1 MPTRGLSL
9 VGFID
14 QQRQALDHLRN
25 YCVLPDMSD
34 GPLLKEWATAKAK
47 IGAPIPRAGAPDIRE
62 FEPSEEA
69 YIRELQVQ
77 PWVQSVLQ
85 TPGYRGAAFKLVE
98 IEPLLAHQP
107 FVDIERSDNVSKGLR
122 SPAVAELMPICLP
135 RTQPR
140 PLDLPTVIVQEAQS
154 IIIKSRDLQI
164 ETLKTALMTINRNG
178 YEQVLAGMEIRWS
191 LPFVHV
197 VRFSGRYYL
206 LNGYHRA
213 LGAGKAGAT
222 HIPCLLREAP
232 SSDDGT
238 LRSDG
243 PEWLLMPRRLLESSN
258 PPTLGHFLHGRA
270 HDVRLRATSR
280 ILHVTWSHNLMPD
293 EYDGIKP

>member
-1 MPTRGLSL
+1 VSTRGLSL

-14 QQRQALDHLRN
+14 QQRQALEHLRN
-25 YCVLPDMSD
+25 YCVLPDISD

-47 IGAPIPRAGAPDIRE
+47 IGAPIPKAGAPDVRE
-62 FEPSEEA
+62 FGPQEAA
-69 YIRELQVQ
+69 YIRELQAQ

-85 TPGYRGAAFKLVE
+85 TSGYRNAAFQLVE

-107 FVDIERSDNVSKGLR
+107 FVDVERSDQVCKGLR
-122 SPAVAELMPICLP
+122 TPAVAELMSICLP
-135 RTQPR
+135 QTQPR

-164 ETLKTALMTINRNG
+164 ETLKTTLMTINRNG
-178 YEQVLAGMEIRWS
+178 YQHVLAGMEIRWS

-197 VRFSGRYYL
+197 VRFDGRYYL

-213 LGAGKAGAT
+213 LGVRKAGAT
-222 HIPCLLREAP
+222 HIPCLLRDAP
-232 SSDDGT
+232 SDAA

-258 PPTLGHFLHGRA
+258 PPTLGHFVHGRA

-293 EYDGIKP
+293 EYDGLKP